1 MRTRF
6 TLFSWGVRCA
16 LCCRQVCAKCSGRMR
31 IPLEH
36 FSAVPVYALS
46 PASTSPLATPTTGE
60 CSSSGGEIAES
71 RRRFSRDKGAQAPR
85 NRLSCIVSPV
95 TGAVSVG
102 SGAGRSRSGAG
113 SAPTSPTAGRRRSD
127 AAAAEEGPSSGVGGG
142 PTSLPVF
149 TSQGPTTISAR

>member
-1 MRTRF
+1 MFQVCFLCMRTRF

-36 FSAVPVYALS
+36 FSAVPVFALS
-46 PASTSPLATPTTGE
+46 PPPAASPLISPDG
-60 CSSSGGEIAES
+60 SVQQG
-71 RRRFSRDKGAQAPR
+71 RRRLSSASLASPKPRD
-85 NRLSCIVSPV
+85 RLSCVVPPSSS
-95 TGAVSVG
+95 TAA
-102 SGAGRSRSGAG
+102 AGSRSGAG
-113 SAPTSPTAGRRRSD
+113 SAPTSPAAGRRRSFAQPVD
-127 AAAAEEGPSSGVGGG
+127 GSSSGGGGSPAG

>member
-36 FSAVPVYALS
+36 FSSVPVYALS
-46 PASTSPLATPTTGE
+46 PASTSPLSTPTAE
-60 CSSSGGEIAES
+60 CGSAES
-71 RRRFSRDKGAQAPR
+71 GRRFSRANTLAAPTSR
-85 NRLSCIVSPV
+85 DRLSCVVPPVSAMAC
-95 TGAVSVG
+95 GGVG
-102 SGAGRSRSGAG
+102 SRSGAG
-113 SAPTSPTAGRRRSD
+113 SAPTSPTAGRRRAD
-127 AAAAEEGPSSGVGGG
+127 EAAADERPPSGVGGG